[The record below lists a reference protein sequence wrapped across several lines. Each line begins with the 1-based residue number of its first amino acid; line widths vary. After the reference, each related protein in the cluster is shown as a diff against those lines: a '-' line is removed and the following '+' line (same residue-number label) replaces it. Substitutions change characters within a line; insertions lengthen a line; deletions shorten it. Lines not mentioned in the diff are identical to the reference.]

1 IDNIVIAP
9 DKNRGQKV
17 SRELRFKNVADELE
31 GISKES
37 NIGWNVYVDIPNK
50 LFVFDVVEPKDLSNN
65 NDEGN
70 TPVFFSP
77 QFNNIENQ
85 TLVDSLN
92 DYKNFGYIG
101 GQGEGV
107 ERKIINIGDEKGLN
121 RYEMFIDARDIGEAE
136 AGIDEDEEE
145 SLTEE
150 EIEKLLIDRGKS
162 KLNEHKRT
170 FFLEAQIVT
179 PSFPSIEQHFAL
191 QTFYEYETDFNL
203 GDTVDVFNS
212 RWGVTM
218 SAPITEFKE
227 IHEEGG
233 FLLEATFGEAQPTL
247 IKKIKNK
254 FDDLE
259 GI

>member
-1 IDNIVIAP
+1 RQSHDKKSGSAETVMKHYVNKYFVKPTDWKRRIDNIVIAP

-121 RYEMFIDARDIGEAE
+121 RYEMFIDARDIGESE

-145 SLTEE
+145 SLT
-150 EIEKLLIDRGKS
+150 DRKS
-162 KLNEHKRT
+162 TRLNSSH
-170 FFLEAQIVT
+170 V
-179 PSFPSIEQHFAL
+179 
-191 QTFYEYETDFNL
+191 
-203 GDTVDVFNS
+203 
-212 RWGVTM
+212 
-218 SAPITEFKE
+218 
-227 IHEEGG
+227 
-233 FLLEATFGEAQPTL
+233 
-247 IKKIKNK
+247 
-254 FDDLE
+254 
-259 GI
+259 

>member
-1 IDNIVIAP
+1 
-9 DKNRGQKV
+9 
-17 SRELRFKNVADELE
+17 
-31 GISKES
+31 
-37 NIGWNVYVDIPNK
+37 
-50 LFVFDVVEPKDLSNN
+50 
-65 NDEGN
+65 
-70 TPVFFSP
+70 
-77 QFNNIENQ
+77 
-85 TLVDSLN
+85 
-92 DYKNFGYIG
+92 
-101 GQGEGV
+101 
-107 ERKIINIGDEKGLN
+107 
-121 RYEMFIDARDIGEAE
+121 
-136 AGIDEDEEE
+136 EDEEE

-259 GI
+259 GIEKQEYISRMTIGEMEKAMDYADDRISKEEKERIEQALKNLEESKKYADEEAYQAEQEAKRHADAQDIVYDDIAKNDATDKANQAEDNSKDYADGQDIIYDNIAKEDATNKADK